1 MNRINNSIL
10 FIFIIYTYNLRY
22 IQWGF
27 DRYGP
32 NGKRFPFN
40 ILFSDMVYSMTA
52 NCIEQN
58 ANDINIPY
66 ISTTEFEFGRYTGLS
81 NKIRWIALGK

>member
-1 MNRINNSIL
+1 MA
-10 FIFIIYTYNLRY
+10 Y
-22 IQWGF
+22 I
-27 DRYGP
+27 
-32 NGKRFPFN
+32 
-40 ILFSDMVYSMTA
+40 MTA

-58 ANDINIPY
+58 ANDINIAY